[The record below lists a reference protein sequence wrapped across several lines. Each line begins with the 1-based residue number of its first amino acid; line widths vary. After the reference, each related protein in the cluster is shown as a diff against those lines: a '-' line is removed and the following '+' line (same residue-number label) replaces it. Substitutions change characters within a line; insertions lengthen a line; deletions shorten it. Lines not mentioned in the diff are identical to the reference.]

1 MPISQKTLDFLA
13 ENHFRNS
20 KKWYDEHRAEY
31 LEYVLEPLAA
41 IVCDLSETMRAIDE
55 RIVCVPKV
63 GGSISRL
70 RRDTRYSND
79 KSLYRRNIWL
89 YFGRKDASGVEHPG
103 FYADISPEGIAY
115 GCGYYWAGA
124 SVCAEIR
131 RLVLEDDAAFE
142 EAARALEA
150 QSVFA
155 FGGETYKKPH
165 YPDEPER
172 KRLWLEKRNF
182 YFHREAGRELMFS
195 PDLSKTLARDYP
207 LLAPVYRFLLKAET
221 RHTEAHAA
229 RPEFEF

>member
-1 MPISQKTLDFLA
+1 MPLSQKTLDFLA
-13 ENHFRNS
+13 ENRFRNS
-20 KKWYDEHRAEY
+20 KKWYDEHRPEY
-31 LEYVLEPLAA
+31 LEYVVEPLAA
-41 IVCDLSETMRAIDE
+41 IVCDLSETMRAIDD
-55 RIVCVPKV
+55 RIVCLPKV

-79 KSLYRRNIWL
+79 KSLYRQNVWL
-89 YFGRKDASGVEHPG
+89 YFGRKDASRVEHPS
-103 FYADISPEGIAY
+103 FYADISPDGISY

-124 SVCAEIR
+124 SVCEEIR
-131 RLVLEDDAAFE
+131 RLVLADDPAFKAA
-142 EAARALEA
+142 AKAYEA

-165 YPDEPER
+165 YPDEPEH

-182 YFHREAGRELMFS
+182 FFHHEAGKELMFS
-195 PDLSKTLARDYP
+195 PDLSKTLARDFP

-221 RHTEAHAA
+221 RHAEAHSA